1 MKKIIYLTLGGLI
14 FLTVFTL
21 GGLVCLAQGTGIG
34 ISPLIFKY
42 SLDKGDVQ
50 KGTINVTNPN
60 DFEIGVKSEIEDF
73 LPEGEIGGT
82 KLIGESQEITSLFRW
97 IKVDPDSFN
106 LVAKE
111 MKTVSFEIAVPEDA
125 EPSGHYASIL
135 FRAVPPEKE
144 GKETTIRVSGRVG
157 ALILVEVS
165 GKVLRQGEIV
175 SFKVPSFVEKGPINF
190 SASLKNT
197 GTVHWQAKGTVK
209 ISNWFGK
216 KVAEVPLG
224 EHIVLPQGSRL
235 FEGSLDKKYLLG
247 KYKAELEFR
256 ADEDLIFTAQ
266 DNFWAFPWIEA
277 LGLLVI
283 ITLLVLGIRTLKKKV
298 KITIVRQKRE
308 EEVKEETKK
317 TKTWKK
323 EIENT

>member
-42 SLDKGDVQ
+42 SLDKGDIQ
-50 KGTINVTNPN
+50 EGTINVTNPN

-82 KLIGESQEITSLFRW
+82 KLIGESEEITSLFRW
-97 IKVDPDSFN
+97 IKVEPDSFN
-106 LVAKE
+106 LAAKE
-111 MKTVSFEIAVPEDA
+111 IKTVSFEIAVPEDA
-125 EPSGHYASIL
+125 EPGGHYASVL

-144 GKETTIRVSGRVG
+144 AEETTIRVSGRVG
-157 ALILVEVS
+157 ALVLVEVP

-175 SFKVPSFVEKGPINF
+175 SFKVPSFVEKGPVKFI
-190 SASLKNT
+190 AKIKNT
-197 GTVHWQAKGTVK
+197 GTVHWQAKATVK

-216 KVAEVPLG
+216 KVAEVSLG
-224 EHIVLPQGSRL
+224 KHIVLPQSSRL
-235 FEGSLDKKYLLG
+235 FEGSLDEKHLFGRYRV
-247 KYKAELEFR
+247 ELEFR

-266 DNFWAFPWIEA
+266 DNFWAFPWQKA
-277 LGLLVI
+277 LGLFFGVTILFLVVRI
-283 ITLLVLGIRTLKKKV
+283 LKKKF
-298 KITIVRQKRE
+298 KIVRAE
-308 EEVKEETKK
+308 ELKTEKK
-317 TKTWKK
+317 
-323 EIENT
+323 